1 MSGTAVRFLYMPTRN
16 QYGLAGQTLT
26 AILFRSE
33 GEGNSLYVK
42 KHIDLS
48 AGFEFSKENIDFL
61 NQVCNKDY
69 SIEDGITILS
79 NLSRMNSMRHIH
91 DSVEGFINFCM
102 RFM

>member
-1 MSGTAVRFLYMPTRN
+1 MTAVRFLYMPTCN
-16 QYGLAGQTLT
+16 QHGHTGRTLT

-33 GEGNSLYVK
+33 EGNNSLYVK

-48 AGFEFSKENIDFL
+48 AGFEFSQENVNFL
-61 NQVCNKDY
+61 NEVCNKDY

-79 NLSRMNSMRHIH
+79 HLCKMNSMRHIH

-102 RFM
+102 RYM